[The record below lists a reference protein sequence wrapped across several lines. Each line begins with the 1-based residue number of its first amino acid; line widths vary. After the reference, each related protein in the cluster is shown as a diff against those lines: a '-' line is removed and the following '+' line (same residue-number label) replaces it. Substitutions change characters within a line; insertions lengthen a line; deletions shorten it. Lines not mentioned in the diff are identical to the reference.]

1 MHVDN
6 WDPKTFLW
14 ILQEVDVPYIPEEW
28 QKLMASWAKDKSK
41 VKGTTIIGRYLSK
54 MKLKQYRDFRW
65 KDSEFLQQLI
75 ESKKKET
82 MERQG
87 YGAAEIAATLAEDHF
102 EVPEEELSEPD
113 PPPYNPYAAVAQED
127 YFSQMSGADEDEA
140 AIDLTDEDR
149 TYLRLK
155 WGKAYKPLEW
165 VQLEQLYNEMM
176 DSYDI
181 QSAGHIDILK
191 LCCKTSLKANQLLDL
206 GDVEGSQKMVKMYDG
221 LMKSGKFT
229 AAQNK
234 GENGDG
240 IDSISA
246 IVAICERDGF
256 IPRYYTDGPQDKV
269 DWVIRDMK
277 DYTRQLVTEE
287 MNLGSLIERAVKQ
300 IEVDRMKEQ
309 EMDEADNAEDGDES
323 FERSLFEED
332 GQSILRDQDFADF
345 SDFEE
350 EEDEA
355 LEDYFNS
362 LAEED

>member
-1 MHVDN
+1 
-6 WDPKTFLW
+6 
-14 ILQEVDVPYIPEEW
+14 
-28 QKLMASWAKDKSK
+28 
-41 VKGTTIIGRYLSK
+41 
-54 MKLKQYRDFRW
+54 
-65 KDSEFLQQLI
+65 
-75 ESKKKET
+75 
-82 MERQG
+82 
-87 YGAAEIAATLAEDHF
+87 
-102 EVPEEELSEPD
+102 
-113 PPPYNPYAAVAQED
+113 
-127 YFSQMSGADEDEA
+127 
-140 AIDLTDEDR
+140 
-149 TYLRLK
+149 
-155 WGKAYKPLEW
+155 
-165 VQLEQLYNEMM
+165 
-176 DSYDI
+176 
-181 QSAGHIDILK
+181 
-191 LCCKTSLKANQLLDL
+191 
-206 GDVEGSQKMVKMYDG
+206 MVKMYDG